1 MTQEIKTEFRDR
13 LESIRTGMLEVDGR
27 FLPMSHNMIDGDPDL
42 WFITAKDTPMA
53 KAAAGQGVQARYM
66 ICSDGKG
73 LYADIEGELSLS
85 DDKEK
90 LDAVWGMV
98 ASSWFE
104 EGKEDPDLQLVR
116 YTPNKAEIWVTEGGA
131 LGFLY
136 EVAKSKVTG
145 KQPDLGTHTSITLP

>member
-1 MTQEIKTEFRDR
+1 MTEDLKKEFWKR

-27 FLPMSHNMIDGDPDL
+27 FLPMSHNLIEGDPNL

-53 KAAAGQGVQARYM
+53 QAAEQGARARYL

-73 LYADIEGELSLS
+73 VYADIEGVLAVSS
-85 DDKEK
+85 DMQK
-90 LDAVWGMV
+90 LDEIWNIV

-104 EGKEDPDLQLVR
+104 EGKRDPDLLLVS
-116 YTPNKAEIWVTEGGA
+116 YAPGKAETWMSEAGA

-136 EVAKSKVTG
+136 QVAKSKISGEKPDMGAHTTL
-145 KQPDLGTHTSITLP
+145 DLG